1 MRRGLSI
8 LGEAHKLRSVAN
20 DATNYNLLMKDN
32 SRQKIT
38 RRKFVQ
44 GASLSAAGFMI
55 VPRHV
60 LGGAEY
66 VAPSD
71 QVTVGIVGAGG
82 KGRKNTEALLGLN
95 DVRVVAVADPSYYW
109 NLQPFYYKSE
119 AGRGLVSHMVEDH
132 YRQQRPD
139 ATATVAEYLDFR
151 EMMEKESSLDAIM
164 CSTPDHTHAYVS
176 LLAMRAGKHV
186 YCEKPLTHNIWEA
199 REVQRVARETGLAT
213 QMGNAGH
220 SADGM
225 RQTVE
230 YLRAGAIG
238 KVQEVHAWVPATRW
252 NPGLAGLP
260 EGTSPKPPGFDWDM
274 WIGPREP
281 VPYHEAYTPVKWRDF
296 WRFGCGALGDFGC
309 HDMDAATWAFHLKA
323 PTSVEL
329 HPAGYSDENIIPYG
343 EIGYY
348 EFDEQGEQSQLKL
361 TWYSGGV
368 QPERPEQLPA
378 GTDLP
383 SRGTLFVGDK
393 GIIVNDGGER
403 VPQMYPKSTSF
414 KAPEP
419 SIPRSNGHF
428 RDWVDAIKGG
438 PAASAN
444 FEYGA
449 RLTEITLLGVLSLR
463 LGGKKLEWDYENM
476 KVKGMPEADEFIREP
491 VREGWELT

>member
-1 MRRGLSI
+1 MKSNLPSAKEPSRR
-8 LGEAHKLRSVAN
+8 
-20 DATNYNLLMKDN
+20 T
-32 SRQKIT
+32 
-38 RRKFVQ
+38 FVR
-44 GASLSAAGFMI
+44 GASLAAAGFMI

-60 LGGAEY
+60 IGGPGFT
-66 VAPSD
+66 APSD

-82 KGRKNTEALLGLN
+82 KGQKNTTELLKLD
-95 DVRVVAVADPSYYW
+95 DVRVVAIADPSYYW
-109 NLQPFYYKSE
+109 NLQEFYYRSE
-119 AGRGLVSHMVEDH
+119 AGRGLVKKMVEDH
-132 YRQQRPD
+132 YSQKGTEVD
-139 ATATVAEYLDFR
+139 VAEYLDFR
-151 EMMEKESSLDAIM
+151 PMLEKESELDAIM

-176 LLAMRAGKHV
+176 LQAMRAGKHV

-199 REVQRVARETGLAT
+199 REVQKVARDTGLAT

-238 KVQEVHAWVPATRW
+238 NVREVHAWVPATRW
-252 NPGLAGLP
+252 NPGLMGLP
-260 EGTSPKPPGFDWDM
+260 QGTSPKPPGFDWDL
-274 WIGPREP
+274 WLGPREP
-281 VPYHEAYTPVKWRDF
+281 VPFHEAYAPVKWRDF
-296 WRFGCGALGDFGC
+296 WKFGCGALGDFGC
-309 HDMDAATWAFHLKA
+309 HDMDAATWAFNLKA

-329 HPAGYSDENIIPYG
+329 HPAGYMDDEIIPYG

-348 EFDEQGEQSQLKL
+348 EFDERGEQAALKL

-368 QPERPEQLPA
+368 QPPRPEQLPD
-378 GTDLP
+378 GVEMP
-383 SRGTLFVGDK
+383 RRGTLFVGDQ
-393 GIIVNDGGER
+393 GIILNDGGER
-403 VPQMYPKSTSF
+403 VPQLHPESRKASFSPPK
-414 KAPEP
+414 P

-428 RDWVDAIKGG
+428 RDWIDAIKGG

-463 LGGKKLEWDYENM
+463 LGGKKLEWDYDNM

-491 VREGWELT
+491 VRDGWELA